1 MVKTLVIV
9 ESPAKAKTIS
19 KFLGRGYKVE
29 ATMGHIKDLPKSQL
43 GIDIENNF
51 EPKYITIRGKGTVLN
66 KIKKEGKKVDRI
78 LLATDPDR
86 EGEAISWH
94 LAKQFYIDDNE
105 KCRIEFNEITKNA
118 VKNSLKNIRK
128 IDKNLVDAQQARRV
142 LDRLVGY
149 KISPLLWKKIRKGL
163 SAGRVQSVATR
174 IIVDREKEIQNF
186 IPEEYWTIIAQ
197 FRKKNSDKSF
207 EGKFYG
213 KKNEKLELKNEKE
226 VKKILEYLKE
236 QKYIV
241 DKVKK
246 GTKKRNSPLPF
257 TTSSLQQEA
266 SRKLNFT
273 SKKTMS
279 IAQQLYEGVQIKD
292 EGQIGL
298 ITYIR
303 TDSTRISK
311 EAEEEC
317 SKFIEQEY
325 GKEYIGDKTKKQRK
339 EKKIQDAHEAIRP
352 SSVYRSPGNVRESL
366 SRDQFKLYKLIWE
379 RFVASQMSAAL
390 YNTIS
395 VDVLAGKYLFR
406 VSGSQLNFQGF
417 MKIYVEGK
425 DEGKEDKDIL
435 LPSIEEGE
443 ILNVKKLLDSQHFTV
458 PPSRFT
464 EATLVKTLEEL
475 GIGRP
480 STYAPTI
487 SIILARGYVQKDK
500 KYFIPTELGELVTD
514 LMKEYFADIVDV
526 DFTVDLEKQLDL
538 VEEGKVDWHK
548 IINDFYHPF
557 KVTLEHAEKE
567 IGEIE
572 IKDEETDIICEK
584 CGRNMVIKHGKF
596 GKFLACPGF
605 PECRNTKSILKETG
619 ALCPKC
625 KGDIVEKKSKKGR
638 IFYGCSNYPECDF
651 MTWNKPIQRKCP
663 QCGNNLSEK
672 GSRKNKVIY
681 CLREDC
687 TYQEGKKE

>member
-197 FRKKNSDKSF
+197 FRKKNSDKGF

-325 GKEYIGDKTKKQRK
+325 GKEYIGHKTKKQRK